1 MQSAY
6 NWTTNT
12 CKARPQSRSR
22 SSPRASSQGSRR
34 RSPEANRRPQSI
46 ALAPS
51 VTHELSSTKKPKS
64 MKTKK
69 KHGEQTGNDTQR
81 GRCVLDHVPEGQH
94 KGAVEQ
100 AALRRGHSRTAATA
114 APQARPLSSPAS
126 GSREGTTSITTCM
139 NCPTWSSAQ
148 EVGASGKQT

>member
-22 SSPRASSQGSRR
+22 SSPRAPSQGSRR
-34 RSPEANRRPQSI
+34 RQLEANHRPQSI

-51 VTHELSSTKKPKS
+51 LTNELSSTREPES

-69 KHGEQTGNDTQR
+69 KHGEQTGKDSQR
-81 GRCVLDHVPEGQH
+81 GGRVLDQVPEGQH

-100 AALRRGHSRTAATA
+100 AAARRGRSRTAATA

-148 EVGASGKQT
+148 EVGPGGKQT